1 MIGVVIVTH
10 GGLGIEL
17 LKTAEMI
24 IGKRRNVSVVS
35 IDQKNSVDSARDR
48 VSKAIKDV
56 DGGDGV
62 LLLTDMFGGTPSN
75 IGISF
80 LDELNIEVVSGV
92 NLPML
97 MKISSLEEE
106 SDLREAAN
114 LIKEYGKENISVASN
129 LLSRHVEKES

>member
-1 MIGVVIVTH
+1 MIGVVIITH

-17 LKTAEMI
+17 LKTAEII

-97 MKISSLEEE
+97 MKIPSLEEE
-106 SDLREAAN
+106 LELREAAN

>member
-24 IGKRRNVSVVS
+24 LGKRRNVSVVS

-80 LDELNIEVVSGV
+80 W
-92 NLPML
+92 M
-97 MKISSLEEE
+97 
-106 SDLREAAN
+106 N
-114 LIKEYGKENISVASN
+114 LI
-129 LLSRHVEKES
+129 LRWSRE

>member
-1 MIGVVIVTH
+1 MIGVVIITH

-24 IGKRRNVSVVS
+24 LGKRRNVSVVS

-56 DGGDGV
+56 DGGNGV

-97 MKISSLEEE
+97 MKIPSLEEE
-106 SDLREAAN
+106 LELREAAN

-129 LLSRHVEKES
+129 LLSRHIEKES